1 MFEIWDRSYEL
12 DRALS
17 VHTEQ
22 APESDWE
29 AMRPRNRK
37 RKLWRRNG
45 R

>member
-12 DRALS
+12 GRVLP
-17 VHTEQ
+17 VHTEEVQ
-22 APESDWE
+22 ISDWD